1 MARSGKRTNN
11 TIFRKSLRIQEQK
24 KYAEQDS
31 DVKRYQELLKKDLEK
46 DIPPKRAKGKRK
58 ARKKPDDQSVLAP
71 IALPQR
77 PKFASAR
84 KSKEEVKPNYSN
96 SNALPPS
103 LMQTTTKSFENRVQ
117 LQHTYP
123 ELIKLINDNLSR
135 NTIDIPL
142 VHNFAPK
149 NVELEQQR
157 FKIPSNFYK
166 EPNYS
171 LSITDEMEFFFCE
184 SIKNEIPLV

>member
-1 MARSGKRTNN
+1 
-11 TIFRKSLRIQEQK
+11 
-24 KYAEQDS
+24 
-31 DVKRYQELLKKDLEK
+31 
-46 DIPPKRAKGKRK
+46 
-58 ARKKPDDQSVLAP
+58 
-71 IALPQR
+71 
-77 PKFASAR
+77 
-84 KSKEEVKPNYSN
+84 
-96 SNALPPS
+96 
-103 LMQTTTKSFENRVQ
+103 MQTTTKSFENRVQ

-149 NVELEQQR
+149 NLELEQQR

>member
-46 DIPPKRAKGKRK
+46 IFLLNERRERK

-77 PKFASAR
+77 PKFTSAR

-103 LMQTTTKSFENRVQ
+103 LMQTTTRSFENRVQ

-149 NVELEQQR
+149 NLELEQQR